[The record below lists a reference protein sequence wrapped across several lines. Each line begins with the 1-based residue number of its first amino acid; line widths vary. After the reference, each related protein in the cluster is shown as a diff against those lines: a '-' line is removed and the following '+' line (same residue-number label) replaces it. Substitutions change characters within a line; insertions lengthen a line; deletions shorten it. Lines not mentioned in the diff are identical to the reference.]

1 MYQQIESSLAEAG
14 GQLFARFSD
23 VEIRVE
29 RATGPR
35 ISDHRS
41 RFGYVP
47 DRRREQEEIDAL
59 HGRGLHFIGDW
70 HTHPEPNPRPST
82 SDIRSIRQAVRDSKH
97 HLNGFILLIAG
108 TERFPVG
115 LFVSLY
121 YGQGE
126 AEIVLDS

>member
-1 MYQQIESSLAEAG
+1 MYQQIESFSAEAG

-23 VEIRVE
+23 AEIRVE

-35 ISDHRS
+35 ISDRRS

-82 SDIRSIRQAVRDSKH
+82 SDIHSIRQAVRDSKH
-97 HLNGFILLIAG
+97 QD
-108 TERFPVG
+108 RKSV
-115 LFVSLY
+115 V
-121 YGQGE
+121 
-126 AEIVLDS
+126 